1 LFVKNNEILPQGK
14 KNLGQYTLI
23 PTLKQ
28 IRDKNANEPK
38 VFNCVVPPKKNSKYL
53 QNVFGD
59 VVQNKIYL
67 KKIWCI
73 RILINL
79 RGKVA

>member
-1 LFVKNNEILPQGK
+1 MKFCPREK
-14 KNLGQYTLI
+14 KSLGHYTLI

-38 VFNCVVPPKKNSKYL
+38 VFNCVVPPKTNSTYL
-53 QNVFGD
+53 QNVFGN
-59 VVQNKIYL
+59 VLQNKFYL
-67 KKIWCI
+67 KKNWCI